1 MLKQNSFGIKV
12 LSLVLSVLMTIS
24 ALPLSVFAIEST
36 DGNTEE
42 IADNLNLVKDVVE
55 IKELRDENVKHFRLE
70 DGSYMAAQYEVPVHY
85 LDENGDWQDID
96 NSLTESGSEISTKN
110 AKIKFAKKITG
121 NGTLLTIH
129 ESNHK
134 ITMSLDGAIKKT
146 TGSIIDNNSMDG
158 STKLQKM
165 LTLENLSAR
174 VLYKDILDGVDLEYI
189 INSYDVKENIIVKK
203 KSTNYSYTFT
213 IKLNNLNAVLDEK
226 GQILLSDASSGTVE
240 YIIPTPTA
248 YDADGVYADSS
259 LLCYSLSDTGNGKY
273 TLRVNVDTDWMN
285 SDDRAYPI
293 VIDPPISVPISSVTD
308 LDINSTNADRSS
320 PADPSIFVSSTW
332 HGYWKT
338 SSLPYIP
345 ESAYITG
352 AQISLRSTSN
362 YGNYIGAY
370 QVLTDWDST
379 LTWNKTIADSPQG
392 KMSSYLLDYNCVNSD
407 NADDN
412 KRFYWD
418 ITSLVRSW
426 YSGTANYGVGF
437 KPVSDTTASKASAFG
452 SSEASDSSYYPQFTI
467 NYRDMKGIE
476 SYWAYATQDAGL
488 AGTGSVNYA
497 TGVLTFSKSLLSTT
511 DSLMQYTPMIVYSSA
526 IAGKTNEY
534 PRSC

>member
-203 KSTNYSYTFT
+203 KSTNYSYTFFR
-213 IKLNNLNAVLDEK
+213 K
-226 GQILLSDASSGTVE
+226 
-240 YIIPTPTA
+240 
-248 YDADGVYADSS
+248 
-259 LLCYSLSDTGNGKY
+259 
-273 TLRVNVDTDWMN
+273 
-285 SDDRAYPI
+285 
-293 VIDPPISVPISSVTD
+293 
-308 LDINSTNADRSS
+308 
-320 PADPSIFVSSTW
+320 F
-332 HGYWKT
+332 
-338 SSLPYIP
+338 
-345 ESAYITG
+345 
-352 AQISLRSTSN
+352 
-362 YGNYIGAY
+362 
-370 QVLTDWDST
+370 
-379 LTWNKTIADSPQG
+379 
-392 KMSSYLLDYNCVNSD
+392 
-407 NADDN
+407 
-412 KRFYWD
+412 
-418 ITSLVRSW
+418 
-426 YSGTANYGVGF
+426 
-437 KPVSDTTASKASAFG
+437 
-452 SSEASDSSYYPQFTI
+452 
-467 NYRDMKGIE
+467 
-476 SYWAYATQDAGL
+476 
-488 AGTGSVNYA
+488 
-497 TGVLTFSKSLLSTT
+497 
-511 DSLMQYTPMIVYSSA
+511 
-526 IAGKTNEY
+526 
-534 PRSC
+534 

>member
-213 IKLNNLNAVLDEK
+213 IQLNNLNAVLDEK

-308 LDINSTNADRSS
+308 LDIN
-320 PADPSIFVSSTW
+320 
-332 HGYWKT
+332 Y
-338 SSLPYIP
+338 
-345 ESAYITG
+345 
-352 AQISLRSTSN
+352 LRMPTAPRLQTLQ
-362 YGNYIGAY
+362 YLCLRLGMAIG
-370 QVLTDWDST
+370 
-379 LTWNKTIADSPQG
+379 
-392 KMSSYLLDYNCVNSD
+392 
-407 NADDN
+407 
-412 KRFYWD
+412 
-418 ITSLVRSW
+418 
-426 YSGTANYGVGF
+426 
-437 KPVSDTTASKASAFG
+437 KP
-452 SSEASDSSYYPQFTI
+452 
-467 NYRDMKGIE
+467 
-476 SYWAYATQDAGL
+476 
-488 AGTGSVNYA
+488 
-497 TGVLTFSKSLLSTT
+497 LLSRTFRNPHT
-511 DSLMQYTPMIVYSSA
+511 
-526 IAGKTNEY
+526 
-534 PRSC
+534 

>member
-1 MLKQNSFGIKV
+1 MLKQNSFEIKV

-476 SYWAYATQDAGL
+476 SY
-488 AGTGSVNYA
+488 
-497 TGVLTFSKSLLSTT
+497 
-511 DSLMQYTPMIVYSSA
+511 
-526 IAGKTNEY
+526 
-534 PRSC
+534 

>member
-259 LLCYSLSDTGNGKY
+259 LLCYSLSDTGMAN
-273 TLRVNVDTDWMN
+273 T
-285 SDDRAYPI
+285 
-293 VIDPPISVPISSVTD
+293 
-308 LDINSTNADRSS
+308 RS
-320 PADPSIFVSSTW
+320 
-332 HGYWKT
+332 
-338 SSLPYIP
+338 
-345 ESAYITG
+345 E
-352 AQISLRSTSN
+352 
-362 YGNYIGAY
+362 
-370 QVLTDWDST
+370 
-379 LTWNKTIADSPQG
+379 
-392 KMSSYLLDYNCVNSD
+392 
-407 NADDN
+407 
-412 KRFYWD
+412 
-418 ITSLVRSW
+418 
-426 YSGTANYGVGF
+426 
-437 KPVSDTTASKASAFG
+437 
-452 SSEASDSSYYPQFTI
+452 
-467 NYRDMKGIE
+467 
-476 SYWAYATQDAGL
+476 
-488 AGTGSVNYA
+488 
-497 TGVLTFSKSLLSTT
+497 
-511 DSLMQYTPMIVYSSA
+511 
-526 IAGKTNEY
+526 
-534 PRSC
+534 